1 MKQTSFFKA
10 KQKVNF
16 SIASYYLPENEK
28 FKKNLVYKFILFIS
42 CFTFFTQSIQA
53 QYTELTAGGTSP
65 LSNKTNSILS
75 SGATSYML
83 PVDYDVD
90 GDIDF
95 IVANSTGSGWHLLR
109 NNGGV
114 YNEETTTTINL
125 SPAVDGSPLGEPY
138 DFWVIDYD
146 GDGDDDIIDPLKG
159 GDDDAAIFRNDGA
172 GVFTELTAGGT
183 SPLSNKTNSILSS
196 GATSYML
203 PVDYDVDGDI
213 DFIVANSTGSG
224 WHLLRNN
231 GGVYNEET
239 TTTINLSP
247 AVDGSPLGEPYDFW
261 VIDYDGDGDDDI
273 IDPLKGGDDD
283 AAIFRND
290 GAGVFT
296 ELTAGG
302 TSPLSNKTN
311 SILSSGATSYM
322 LPVDYDVDGDIDFI
336 VANSTGSGWHLL
348 RNNGGVYN
356 EETTTTINLSP
367 AVDGSPL
374 GEPYDF
380 WVVDY
385 DGDWD
390 DDIIDPLK
398 GGDDDAAIFQNTNS
412 PPALSSSTP
421 TDGATDFP
429 ENADLVLNFNET
441 ITLGTGN
448 IEIRRVSDNS
458 VVEAIDVTSTIL
470 TGGTQL
476 TINPTS
482 NLPIGVDLYVHID
495 AGAVIDTENEITV
508 SLRNQPTTLNFQA
521 ILASNPI
528 SAPIIFH
535 LDPVSKGAF
544 STDLLGGDETSIVTY
559 TASASSFAA
568 DIELDEA
575 NGHIYV
581 LDRNA
586 DELRRYNLDG
596 TNNTLIYTYSLTP
609 QDIALDLT
617 NNLIYHTETQT
628 GPSEVFTT
636 DLNGG
641 SKNTVI
647 AYTAVLNA
655 LAYLKIELDVAN
667 NHMYLLNSP
676 GDELVRFD
684 TDGTNPQSI
693 TSYTTQQDAFE
704 LDLTNNLIYHVDRSS
719 GGEVFTTNLLGGAR
733 NSLFTYTPSG
743 SSLYKEIELDVAN
756 DHMYLLNTNGDVL
769 TRFNTDGTNQT
780 TIFSYASGDNVQD
793 IFLAGLGTSSTPSPP
808 TITTTTQTNVTAT
821 TADLGGN
828 VTDDGGESVTDRGI
842 VWNTSTAPTTSNNKV
857 QIGTGTGIFNQTVT
871 GLPSATT
878 VFVRSYAINNEGT
891 SYGSEIS
898 FTTLSAPCSP
908 TIGTTGFEG
917 LGYTNAP
924 PTTLSSQGTGVS
936 GAGISASV
944 SNQACWDIYVETYS
958 PPALTLQISGTG
970 NQGVSNSASVNFSIS
985 NGGFYSFTSNDASE
999 FDLQSI
1005 AVLAIAGS
1013 PTNDVTF
1020 TITGYRN
1027 GSLVTGA
1034 NYTQGGTG
1042 NTYLTMSG
1050 INSNNSFDNIDEF
1063 RVTAQ
1068 STVGGQEA
1076 TVYKID
1082 NIIIAPAVTSSPP
1095 TVTTTAQANVTA
1107 TTADLGGN
1115 VTDDGGATVTDRGIV
1130 WNTSAAPTTSN
1141 NKVQI
1146 GTGTGVFNQTVTG
1159 LPSATTVFV
1168 RSYAINGEGTSYG
1181 NEISFTTLTAC
1192 TGAIAQTIDFESESF
1207 TDFVDYGSQTYESGK
1222 MRIIVSGSN
1231 NWFED
1236 TDGGS
1241 SGGKGI
1247 TAFILSEV
1255 GTVTVETCD
1264 GSEFDFESFY
1274 YNNFTNSSEIA
1285 SIEGF
1290 RDTNSTGTQIG
1301 VPISSIGIVTLNN
1314 KFNNV
1319 DRVVITSGADGF
1331 ADTFDEFIFNAPVT
1345 CTAPTGQVT
1354 NLMAGNN
1361 PTSTTLDVAS
1371 YSAPAGGGADGYV
1384 IKINSTNSFTAP
1396 TNSATLPTADLSWN
1410 DAGEQVV
1417 YAGTS
1422 TNPNIVVTGL
1432 SSSTTYFFRVYAYN
1446 DCAGTNTFET
1456 TGTGESGTT
1465 TEPPTITATITSVS
1479 CAGGNTGAIDL
1490 DVSEFSGSQSYAWSD
1505 GGITTQNRTGLA
1517 VGEYEITI
1525 TDGGNDYTATYEV
1538 GYDLTWTDLTEFT
1551 VVDKK
1556 LTKSTATTG
1565 WTTKAFSEGKVVSDG
1580 GIVFTAEESDNA
1592 YMVGLSYT
1600 KGATG
1605 FASIDYA
1612 IYLTSAA
1619 TVVVYEKGV
1628 LRGGFG
1634 SYQNGDIFEIKRV
1647 GATLQ
1652 YTKNGTAFRTVGGV
1666 LAGDLIADATM
1677 LTANGRIPQVQFTSC
1692 PVALEITSFTSNTC
1706 PTDGAGAATATLL
1719 GEALPTTYAW
1729 SSGENTAS
1737 ISSKNTGIYSVTAT
1751 GVYGTRTRHVAIGYE
1766 VDFQNQTNVSVAGNV
1781 LTKTN
1786 ATGWTS
1792 GATSASTQQ
1801 LSSAA
1806 NGWVSNTITNNTS
1819 FYMVGLAKPNAIASY
1834 TSIDYAWYFVG
1845 NGKAIPSY
1853 NKNRGTAVGYQTG
1866 DVFTV
1871 AREGNQMKFYKNG
1884 NVVQQYVI
1892 DASETLVA
1900 DVAIN
1905 SGSTGQ
1911 VQVSFCGAAGGAQTY
1926 TATVTGID
1934 CSTGA
1939 TTGSIDIE
1947 ATGATYL
1954 WSTGETSQ
1962 DISALDAGTYQLE
1975 LTKDGITYN
1984 SSYLIGAPLTW
1995 TNLTNLALNGDGQLD
2010 HTSITGWNT
2019 NANSTQNVKADG
2031 GVVFKVDNTTT
2042 ASMIGLSKTEEGTGF
2057 SAIDYAIYTAA
2068 NGKFYVFENGANKG
2082 DFGTYQTGDGFKI
2095 QRGGTQIQYFKN
2107 GTVFYT
2113 STSTATTDDLVVDA
2127 SLYTANATLPEVLF
2141 TGCALDLTVSAPLLD
2156 CSSSTGS
2163 ATATLTGGTFTTS
2176 YDWKNAAG
2184 TTVSTTSTLSNQPAG
2199 YYTVTASGSFGSFTK
2214 SVVLSY
2220 PIDFVVEANATS
2232 TGAVVSKTTS
2242 TTTWD
2247 AGIHTANTLNAN
2259 QDGFVENTASENVNY
2274 MFGLT
2279 LPNTNPSYTSI
2290 NYKWYVLASGKAI
2303 ANYGTA
2309 SGVTIDYKKE
2319 DKLRVERVGSLVK
2332 YFHNN
2337 VEITQQSIDPS
2348 EELVAD
2354 IAIYTSNGNAGSY
2367 KISFCPNPATRIATK
2382 VQANQNDFEEDTF
2395 SIYPNPS
2402 RGTFNVRFATVLSTN
2417 TQVTILD
2424 AIGRTIKTKTVEKGS
2439 QKFTI
2444 DLKNQPKGMYLIH
2457 FNQNGAT
2464 YSKTVIIE

>member
-1 MKQTSFFKA
+1 MKLIRLLQTFGILVLLLFYSNTKAQVTTWDTGELSTLADNTNSFVEAAVDPTNGDIYSIWRHDGGTTARFDIQKWNGTNWSLVTQVTPATVNLPDVDIFSDRLGIEIDNSGNIHIVFRGQEDTGGTCCAQQRGAIYGLYTKTTSSWSFIKLSFFTDPNGWKN
-10 KQKVNF
+10 V
-16 SIASYYLPENEK
+16 SEIAIAL
-28 FKKNLVYKFILFIS
+28 
-42 CFTFFTQSIQA
+42 
-53 QYTELTAGGTSP
+53 
-65 LSNKTNSILS
+65 
-75 SGATSYML
+75 
-83 PVDYDVD
+83 
-90 GDIDF
+90 
-95 IVANSTGSGWHLLR
+95 NSTGNPSIAYTFSDVNEPRQYKLVYAVKSGSSFIETDIVSISGSGKDIGDPSMAFDSNDNAHISYMR
-109 NNGGV
+109 DDGPEDDFYYATNASGGWV
-114 YNEETTTTINL
+114 HQRLI
-125 SPAVDGSPLGEPY
+125 AGSPTVSPGEPSSLK
-138 DFWVIDYD
+138 IDANDKVHIAYYESD
-146 GDGDDDIIDPLKG
+146 NDDLKYITNKSG
-159 GDDDAAIFRNDGA
+159 SFVDAI
-172 GVFTELTAGGT
+172 
-183 SPLSNKTNSILSS
+183 
-196 GATSYML
+196 
-203 PVDYDVDGDI
+203 VD
-213 DFIVANSTGSG
+213 N
-224 WHLLRNN
+224 
-231 GGVYNEET
+231 
-239 TTTINLSP
+239 
-247 AVDGSPLGEPYDFW
+247 
-261 VIDYDGDGDDDI
+261 
-273 IDPLKGGDDD
+273 
-283 AAIFRND
+283 
-290 GAGVFT
+290 
-296 ELTAGG
+296 
-302 TSPLSNKTN
+302 
-311 SILSSGATSYM
+311 
-322 LPVDYDVDGDIDFI
+322 
-336 VANSTGSGWHLL
+336 
-348 RNNGGVYN
+348 
-356 EETTTTINLSP
+356 
-367 AVDGSPL
+367 
-374 GEPYDF
+374 
-380 WVVDY
+380 
-385 DGDWD
+385 
-390 DDIIDPLK
+390 
-398 GGDDDAAIFQNTNS
+398 
-412 PPALSSSTP
+412 
-421 TDGATDFP
+421 
-429 ENADLVLNFNET
+429 
-441 ITLGTGN
+441 GN
-448 IEIRRVSDNS
+448 IGNGCKLAINS
-458 VVEAIDVTSTIL
+458 
-470 TGGTQL
+470 
-476 TINPTS
+476 
-482 NLPIGVDLYVHID
+482 
-495 AGAVIDTENEITV
+495 
-508 SLRNQPTTLNFQA
+508 
-521 ILASNPI
+521 
-528 SAPIIFH
+528 
-535 LDPVSKGAF
+535 
-544 STDLLGGDETSIVTY
+544 
-559 TASASSFAA
+559 
-568 DIELDEA
+568 
-575 NGHIYV
+575 NGHIAIAYYDPSDNGYIQ
-581 LDRNA
+581 LATLPLGGSTWNIETTYDNPNGS
-586 DELRRYNLDG
+586 ESLRRYIGLGFNDS
-596 TNNTLIYTYSLTP
+596 NEI
-609 QDIALDLT
+609 
-617 NNLIYHTETQT
+617 
-628 GPSEVFTT
+628 
-636 DLNGG
+636 
-641 SKNTVI
+641 
-647 AYTAVLNA
+647 AVLIDR
-655 LAYLKIELDVAN
+655 KIASGN
-667 NHMYLLNSP
+667 KRIMYATGTYTSPISNSP
-676 GDELVRFD
+676 ATV
-684 TDGTNPQSI
+684 
-693 TSYTTQQDAFE
+693 TTA
-704 LDLTNNLIYHVDRSS
+704 
-719 GGEVFTTNLLGGAR
+719 
-733 NSLFTYTPSG
+733 
-743 SSLYKEIELDVAN
+743 
-756 DHMYLLNTNGDVL
+756 
-769 TRFNTDGTNQT
+769 
-780 TIFSYASGDNVQD
+780 
-793 IFLAGLGTSSTPSPP
+793 
-808 TITTTTQTNVTAT
+808 TQANVTST

-828 VTDDGGESVTDRGI
+828 VTSDGGATVTERGI
-842 VWNTSTAPTTSNNKV
+842 VWGISAAPTTSNNKV
-857 QIGTGTGIFNQTVT
+857 QIGTGTGVFNQTVT

-878 VFVRSYAINNEGT
+878 VFVRSYAINSEGT
-891 SYGSEIS
+891 SYGNQIS
-898 FTTLSAPCSP
+898 FTTLSSGQC
-908 TIGTTGFEG
+908 TISNPNLNISQADGSIGQSFTACQSGTLDKIRFVMANSTVGAG
-917 LGYTNAP
+917 KTMTIRSGN
-924 PTTLSSQGTGVS
+924 GVS
-936 GAGISASV
+936 GTI
-944 SNQACWDIYVETYS
+944 
-958 PPALTLQISGTG
+958 LGT
-970 NQGVSNSASVNFSIS
+970 IS
-985 NGGFYSFTSNDASE
+985 NIELTASANGADYRE
-999 FDLQSI
+999 VDVSSLNIAVTNGNSYTFIFDLTSI
-1005 AVLAIAGS
+1005 HYANTGGSTYPNGVLYFNGGAE
-1013 PTNDVTF
+1013 PTFDLVF
-1020 TITGYRN
+1020 EVDIITP
-1027 GSLVTGA
+1027 S
-1034 NYTQGGTG
+1034 
-1042 NTYLTMSG
+1042 NTT
-1050 INSNNSFDNIDEF
+1050 
-1063 RVTAQ
+1063 
-1068 STVGGQEA
+1068 
-1076 TVYKID
+1076 
-1082 NIIIAPAVTSSPP
+1082 P